1 MGNIPF
7 SMHGAIER
15 LHENTPFRL
24 IGSKKPIGEK
34 RDQFGCGGHALRKTT
49 NLAKT
54 SIQYLFGWWQL
65 KDFLFSPRKLGKF
78 PILTNIF
85 QRG

>member
-1 MGNIPF
+1 
-7 SMHGAIER
+7 MHGAIER
-15 LHENTPFRL
+15 LHENTPL
-24 IGSKKPIGEK
+24 GWSVQKTLGVHVTSLAVEGTPSK
-34 RDQFGCGGHALRKTT
+34 KTT

-78 PILTNIF
+78 PILTNIL
-85 QRG
+85 QRGWNHQLD